1 MTTLNMDGPSVRG
14 KMKAPVSPLA
24 KRSAIAGWLMLAP
37 WLLLFIIFTVWPLFM
52 AAGLAGS
59 QTFGPKVTTP
69 VGFGNF
75 KNLFADPLFFLAC
88 KNTILYTL
96 GSLFIQLPLALGL
109 ALLLNRPDIRARA
122 FFRLVIFS
130 PALVGAAFSAMMFAV
145 ILEKRTGLLNLILN
159 RLVGWD
165 VQFPWLQEHIL
176 PALIIA
182 SLWQWTG
189 FNMVYFLAALQNVRQ
204 DLLEAARLDGAGPI
218 RRFMLVTLPAIK
230 PVGGFVVLLS
240 VIGSMQL
247 FELPYIM
254 LSSSG
259 GPENRGL
266 TVVMYL
272 FQQGFEAGDLGYA
285 SAIGWVLAVFL
296 MMLALI
302 QRKVSGDSEVQT

>member
-1 MTTLNMDGPSVRG
+1 MSG
-14 KMKAPVSPLA
+14 PLA
-24 KRSAIAGWLMLAP
+24 KRGVVAGWLMLAP
-37 WLLLFIIFTVWPLFM
+37 WLTLFAVFTLLPLLM
-52 AAGLAGS
+52 AAKLAGS
-59 QTFGPKVTTP
+59 QTFGPGTSTP
-69 VGFGNF
+69 VGLSNF
-75 KNLFADPLFFLAC
+75 KNLFEDPLFYQAC
-88 KNTILYTL
+88 RNTVYYTL
-96 GSLFIQLPLALGL
+96 GSVFVQLPLALGL

-122 FFRLVIFS
+122 WFRLVIFS

-145 ILEKRTGLLNLILN
+145 ILEKRTGLMNLILN
-159 RLVGWD
+159 RLFGWD
-165 VQFPWLQEHIL
+165 LEFPWLEKHIL
-176 PALIIA
+176 AALIIA

-204 DLLEAARLDGAGPI
+204 DLLEAVRLDGAGPV
-218 RRFMLVTLPAIK
+218 RRFFIVILPAIK

-266 TVVMYL
+266 TIVMYL

-285 SAIGWVLAVFL
+285 SAIGWVLALFL
-296 MMLALI
+296 VALGVL
-302 QRKVSGDSEVQT
+302 QRKVSGDAEAQV

>member
-1 MTTLNMDGPSVRG
+1 MTTLNVDSSNVRV
-14 KMKAPVSPLA
+14 KVKAPVSPLA

-37 WLLLFIIFTVWPLFM
+37 WLLLFITFTVWPLFM

-59 QTFGPKVTTP
+59 QTFGPKATTP

-75 KNLFADPLFFLAC
+75 RNLLADPLFLVAC

-159 RLVGWD
+159 RLFGWD

-176 PALIIA
+176 PSLIIA

-272 FQQGFEAGDLGYA
+272 YQQGFEAGDLGYA

-296 MMLALI
+296 MMLALV

>member
-1 MTTLNMDGPSVRG
+1 MTTFNVDSSTVRA
-14 KMKAPVSPLA
+14 KVKAPVSPLA

-37 WLLLFIIFTVWPLFM
+37 WLLLFITFTVWPLFM

-59 QTFGPKVTTP
+59 QTFGPKATTP

-296 MMLALI
+296 MILALV

>member
-1 MTTLNMDGPSVRG
+1 MSG
-14 KMKAPVSPLA
+14 PLA
-24 KRSAIAGWLMLAP
+24 KRGVVAGWLMLAP
-37 WLLLFIIFTVWPLFM
+37 WLTLFAVFTLLPLLM
-52 AAGLAGS
+52 AAKLAGS
-59 QTFGPKVTTP
+59 QTFGPGTSTP
-69 VGFGNF
+69 VGLSNF
-75 KNLFADPLFFLAC
+75 KNLFEDPLFYQAC
-88 KNTILYTL
+88 RNTVYYTL
-96 GSLFIQLPLALGL
+96 GSVFVQLPLALGL

-122 FFRLVIFS
+122 WFRLVIFS

-145 ILEKRTGLLNLILN
+145 ILEKRTGLMNLILN
-159 RLVGWD
+159 RLFGWD
-165 VQFPWLQEHIL
+165 LEFPWLEKHIL
-176 PALIIA
+176 AALIIA

-204 DLLEAARLDGAGPI
+204 DLLEAVRLDGAGPV
-218 RRFMLVTLPAIK
+218 RRFFIVILPAIK

-266 TVVMYL
+266 TIVMYL

-285 SAIGWVLAVFL
+285 SAIGWVLALFL
-296 MMLALI
+296 VGLGVL
-302 QRKVSGDSEVQT
+302 QRRVSGDAEAQV

>member
-302 QRKVSGDSEVQT
+302 QRKVSGDAEVQT

>member
-230 PVGGFVVLLS
+230 PVGGFVLLLS